1 MYRYLLLIII
11 FVVASADSIAQ
22 SYGLAFN
29 SHEVVQEKR
38 TSLDLSPGD
47 SLCFDKDLTLEFDLN
62 FVSNRDVYFGYILR
76 IINNDQNV
84 DIICSQQEFKIVT
97 GRQLTNIV
105 FTIQWESLFN
115 NWHNFRL
122 QLQKEKKQLAFF
134 LNGKE
139 VGTCPL
145 NLTGNCYRFLW
156 GANDDHHY
164 ITRDIPPMRIRNIK
178 LLQQE
183 QLKYEW
189 ALADTGGVNSVDQV
203 SGRKAQVKNPVWI
216 KPGHQRWNLEKTFTT
231 KGLAAVAF
239 DQKNDRLYITG
250 SDTVWTYDPAN
261 GVNGWSS
268 VAHPSTNLLYGN
280 QAIFDTVSGRLYDF
294 YIDAKEV
301 ITFDSVAK
309 TWSNRYKDTLL
320 TEWWHAN
327 KFASP
332 KDSSIYIIGGYGQLK
347 YKNIVQ
353 RYHIPTR
360 RWEEVP
366 VTGEHFPPRYLAAL
380 GLSTTGDTAFIMGG
394 YGSPTGDQMLNPGNY
409 YDLYAFDI
417 RRRSFKKMHTI
428 TTGDPHYLFANS
440 LIVDPSGK
448 NYYALIFPNGSFNTQ
463 LQLIHGTVSDSTYR
477 LVGDKIPY
485 SFYDVQTYADLF
497 YSPVSKKLFAVT
509 MHFSPEAEKL
519 KNTAVKIYSIDFPP
533 ETIESAVAVVEAPHS
548 INWWWTLLLIIP
560 AIGVVVLVRRMQIKS
575 AKISPVVAPVTE
587 VVPAN
592 HPPSSSISLF
602 GQFMVLDNRNKE
614 ITKLFTPLLKE
625 LFLVILIY
633 TIKNKKGISSEAL
646 KDLLWHDKP
655 DKDAKNNRSVNLA
668 KLKPILE
675 QIGNCGINKEET
687 GAWHFHWPTE
697 AENGLVYID
706 YYAFMNLVQGSGR
719 TDRHFMKHLLSIVSR
734 GTFLQQTEYNWLDDI
749 KAEVSGA
756 LLDRCQEYIDNTNM
770 MADPEFIIE
779 VANAMLLFDRLNEN
793 ALIYKCR
800 CLILLKRHALANNTY
815 LSFAKEY
822 KEIYGEDFPKSFN
835 EIIK

>member
-1 MYRYLLLIII
+1 MHKYFLLII
-11 FVVASADSIAQ
+11 VLLAASADGIAQ

-29 SHEVVQEKR
+29 SHDVVQEKR

-47 SLCFDKDLTLEFDLN
+47 SLCFEKDLTLEFDLN
-62 FVSNRDVYFGYILR
+62 FMSNREVYFGYIVR

-84 DIICSQQEFKIVT
+84 DIICSQQQFKIVT

-105 FTIQWESLFN
+105 FNIEWEKLFN

-122 QLQKEKKQLAFF
+122 KLDREKKQLVFF
-134 LNGKE
+134 LDGKSI
-139 VGTCPL
+139 GTCPL
-145 NLTGNCYRFLW
+145 QLTGNCYRFLW

-183 QLKYEW
+183 QVKYHW
-189 ALADTGGVNSVDQV
+189 ALADTAGVNSSDDV
-203 SGRKAQVKNPVWI
+203 SGKKAMVKNPVWI
-216 KPGHQRWNLEKTFTT
+216 KPRHQRWDMIRSFSV
-231 KGLAAVAF
+231 KGNAGVAF
-239 DQKNDRLYITG
+239 DQKSDRLFVAG
-250 SDTVWTYDPAN
+250 ADTLWTYNPAN
-261 GVNGWSS
+261 GSDGWTTMK
-268 VAHPSTNLLYGN
+268 HPSANLLYGN
-280 QAIFDTVSGRLYDF
+280 QAVFDTISGKLYDF
-294 YIDAKEV
+294 YIDQEKLIV
-301 ITFDSVAK
+301 FDTTARS
-309 TWSNRYKDTLL
+309 WSSAYKDTLL

-347 YKNIVQ
+347 YKNQVQ
-353 RYHIPTR
+353 RYHLPTKK
-360 RWEEVP
+360 WEQLT
-366 VTGEHFPPRYLAAL
+366 VTGDHFPPRYLAAL
-380 GLSTTGDTAFIMGG
+380 GLSITGDTAFIMGG

-417 RRRSFKKMHTI
+417 RRRSFKRMHSI

-440 LIVDPSGK
+440 MVIDPSGK
-448 NYYALIFPNGSFNTQ
+448 DYYALSFPNGSFNTQ
-463 LQLIHGTVSDSTYR
+463 LQLVHGQFSDSAYR
-477 LVGDKIPY
+477 TVGDKIPY
-485 SFYDVQTYADLF
+485 SFYDVQTFADLF

-509 MHFSPEAEKL
+509 LHYSPESERSKS
-519 KNTAVKIYSIDFPP
+519 TQVQIFSIDFPP
-533 ETIESAVAVVEAPHS
+533 EAIETASVAAKKPQS
-548 INWWWTLLLIIP
+548 INWWWAFILILPAAGFLFILFRSRQQKAKAAP
-560 AIGVVVLVRRMQIKS
+560 AISPLPEQI
-575 AKISPVVAPVTE
+575 VAPPQTRSH
-587 VVPAN
+587 AIN
-592 HPPSSSISLF
+592 LF
-602 GQFMVLDNRNKE
+602 GQFMAIDGHGE
-614 ITKLFTPLLKE
+614 DITKLFTPLLKE

-633 TIKNKKGISSEAL
+633 TIKNKKGITSEAL

-675 QIGNCGINKEET
+675 KLGHCSISKEDT
-687 GAWHFHWPTE
+687 GAWHYHNPD
-697 AENGLVYID
+697 NDVYVD
-706 YYAFMNLVQGSGR
+706 YQAFMMFVQR
-719 TDRHFMKHLLSIVSR
+719 TGPADKTFMQQLLSITSR

-756 LLDRCQEYIDNTNM
+756 MLDRCQEYMEHTT
-770 MADPEFIIE
+770 AAEDPEFLIE
-779 VANAMLLFDRLNEN
+779 VANTMLLYDRLNED
-793 ALIYKCR
+793 ALKYKCR
-800 CLILLKRHALANNTY
+800 SLIALKRHALANNSY